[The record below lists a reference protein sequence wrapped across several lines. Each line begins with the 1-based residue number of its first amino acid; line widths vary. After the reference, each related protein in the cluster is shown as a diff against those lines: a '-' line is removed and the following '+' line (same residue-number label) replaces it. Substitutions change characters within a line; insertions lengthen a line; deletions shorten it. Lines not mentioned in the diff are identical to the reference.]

1 MQTFR
6 PGRAPTDPKQLPS
19 WLDRQMVDLQR
30 AANAAND
37 SVPLRV
43 LSVEPT
49 RPQPGLYVADGT
61 NWNPGSGAGT
71 YRYAVD
77 ATTGLGSYTFMES
90 TGGGGADIL
99 QVQVFS

>member
-6 PGRAPTDPKQLPS
+6 PGKAPTDPAKLAE
-19 WLDRQMVDLQR
+19 WLDRQMLGIQR

-37 SVPLRV
+37 NAPLRA
-43 LSVEPT
+43 LSAAPD

-77 ATTGLGSYTFMES
+77 ATTGVGAYTFLES
-90 TGGGGADIL
+90 TGGGGGDIL
-99 QVQVFS
+99 EMQVFS